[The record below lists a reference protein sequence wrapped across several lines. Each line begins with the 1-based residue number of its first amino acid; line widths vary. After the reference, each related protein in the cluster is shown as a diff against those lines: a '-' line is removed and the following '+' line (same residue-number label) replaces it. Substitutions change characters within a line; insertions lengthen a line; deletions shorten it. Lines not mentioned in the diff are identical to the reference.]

1 MHDNIKRWEQQALLR
16 ILHVHSVDVVDGRI
30 KAIITTTH
38 FGRVTRKPYEFS
50 LDEWATIIE
59 RGWIE

>member
-1 MHDNIKRWEQQALLR
+1 MHDKIKNLEHEAVAK
-16 ILHVHSVDVVDGRI
+16 IIKVHSVDGRI

-50 LDEWATIIE
+50 LDEWAEIIE